1 MDAHSN
7 RHEGP
12 RPPLWHYGETE
23 HDPIATKTLGFWLY
37 MLSDALIFAGL
48 FAAYGVLDQTMNTA
62 DGPVASQVVHPIA
75 AFWQTLAVLSSVLA
89 YSLATVAIR
98 TNNRGGVMLGICVAI
113 FFGVVFIGLEF
124 ADFVDLFAIGATPD
138 RSGFLSAFFILVATH
153 GLHMMFGILWMLVL
167 LPQIVRFGLN
177 TAVVTR
183 LLNLRLFWQFQA
195 SVWVCV
201 YIFVYLRG
209 TIQ

>member
-1 MDAHSN
+1 MDARAN
-7 RHEGP
+7 PEGP
-12 RPPLWHYGETE
+12 LPPLWHYGETE
-23 HDPIATKTLGFWLY
+23 HDPISTKTLGFWLY

-48 FAAYGVLDQTMNTA
+48 FAAYAVLDQNMNMA
-62 DGPVASQVVHPIA
+62 DGPTAAQVVHPVA

-89 YSLATVAIR
+89 YSLATVALK
-98 TNNRGGVMLGICVAI
+98 TGNRARVLLGIVVAI
-113 FFGVVFIGLEF
+113 VFGGLFIALEIG
-124 ADFVDLFAIGATPD
+124 DFVSLFAMGATPD
-138 RSGFLSAFFILVATH
+138 RSGFLSAFFVLVASH

-167 LPQIVRFGLN
+167 IPQIIRSGFN

-201 YIFVYLRG
+201 YVFVYLKG
-209 TIQ
+209 TMP